1 MSSYT
6 RLNAASCA
14 VLILVAAMM
23 PRMQAHAQTT
33 TADQTDNRI
42 AVAMAGYNRF
52 PISHSPEDLRKTAF
66 DLITV
71 IDQRALRTGD
81 VVGHRRSIVAA
92 YAKVLKLVDSLRDPN
107 FVPNQPPSTC
117 VTPPREPSGRQAP
130 PCAAPQD
137 VLDAGTRAHYLA
149 AIDQRSAEIRY
160 YNAQTQLV
168 GIANDTVSLLGIV
181 LHRFHTRAPDDSAAL
196 DDVLR
201 KSSLDVARRDQIHVM
216 Y

>member
-1 MSSYT
+1 M
-6 RLNAASCA
+6 ASA
-14 VLILVAAMM
+14 I
-23 PRMQAHAQTT
+23 PWTQALAQATA
-33 TADQTDNRI
+33 ADQTESRI
-42 AVAMAGYNRF
+42 ATAMAGYNRF
-52 PISHSPEDLRKTAF
+52 QGSHSPEDLRKTAF

-71 IDQRALRTGD
+71 VDQRALRTGD

-92 YAKVLKLVDSLRDPN
+92 YAKVLKLVDSLRDPD

-130 PCAAPQD
+130 PCADPKD
-137 VLDAGTRAHYLA
+137 VLDAGARAQYLA

-160 YNAQTQLV
+160 YNAQTQLI

-201 KSSLDVARRDQIHVM
+201 KSGLDAGRRDQIHAM
-216 Y
+216 F